1 MEETAS
7 RGPDHPFYD
16 SLLLKVIAYG
26 RKFEDV
32 RRKAMRALQETQIK
46 GVETNI
52 PFLLNVL
59 NHPAF
64 AAGTCDTGFIARNP
78 DLLDIK
84 KTQDREQK
92 VLAFLGNKYVNESK
106 GKKPYF
112 NVPVFPRFQ
121 DKELAG
127 LQGTRQLF
135 EQLGIGSS
143 ATGS

>member
-7 RGPDHPFYD
+7 RGPDHP
-16 SLLLKVIAYG
+16 LLRQSAALKVIAYG

-64 AAGTCDTGFIARNP
+64 AAGRVTRVLSPGIRICWISRRPRTGSR
-78 DLLDIK
+78 
-84 KTQDREQK
+84 
-92 VLAFLGNKYVNESK
+92 KYWHFWEISTSMQSK
-106 GKKPYF
+106 GKNHISMYPYF
-112 NVPVFPRFQ
+112 RGFQ

-127 LQGTRQLF
+127 LQGP
-135 EQLGIGSS
+135 GSF
-143 ATGS
+143 

>member
-1 MEETAS
+1 
-7 RGPDHPFYD
+7 
-16 SLLLKVIAYG
+16 
-26 RKFEDV
+26 
-32 RRKAMRALQETQIK
+32 MRALQETQIK

-106 GKKPYF
+106 REKTIFPMYLYF
-112 NVPVFPRFQ
+112 RDFRIKNWQ
-121 DKELAG
+121 DFRG
-127 LQGTRQLF
+127 P
-135 EQLGIGSS
+135 GSFLS
-143 ATGS
+143 SWGSEVLRLILNQKRL